1 MHAELRVSYTV
12 PHEIQ
17 RLTGRV
23 DASALARRATCLRG
37 ILDPRG
43 RRLPWGRSLYRAPVD
58 GHLPRPRSP
67 WPCRP
72 TGLGAATDADAD
84 SGEDRPALADREPSA
99 PWLRDRVVD
108 RPAPG
113 PVDPG
118 GVRSPSP
125 PEIPQRLAARPG
137 VHPAEAATRP
147 PRARPE
153 GNRRVVEVR
162 LAAHQE
168 QSPTTGCLHR
178 PDRRKWPTDGSAGP
192 PDLVASRPD
201 AGPGTEE
208 RHARE
213 GLCRGGP
220 GAVAT
225 AGPARAVL
233 PYFYCNSFPNIL
245 SGIGVMMGGMGHP
258 RMETPPCRSLI
269 TPKLKPCSPTPWS
282 CLKTSGSSVTT
293 SRASW
298 SATCHGSTGRSSA
311 GTPRPSSVAC
321 SAAWNARAPSRSPG
335 RPASRARTSSTSSA
349 VGPGMTRPS
358 WPSG

>member
-72 TGLGAATDADAD
+72 TGLGAATEADAD

-108 RPAPG
+108 RPTPG

-178 PDRRKWPTDGSAGP
+178 PERRKWPTDGSAGP
-192 PDLVASRPD
+192 PDLVAKS
-201 AGPGTEE
+201 GT
-208 RHARE
+208 RE
-213 GLCRGGP
+213 KVSVAAALGLSPRRDRLGLYSHTLANGYFDNWY
-220 GAVAT
+220 VT
-225 AGPARAVL
+225 AFLEAML
-233 PYFYCNSFPNIL
+233 QEL
-245 SGIGVMMGGMGHP
+245 
-258 RMETPPCRSLI
+258 
-269 TPKLKPCSPTPWS
+269 
-282 CLKTSGSSVTT
+282 
-293 SRASW
+293 
-298 SATCHGSTGRSSA
+298 TGRFVVVWDGGSMHK
-311 GTPRPSSVAC
+311 GDPI
-321 SAAWNARAPSRSPG
+321 RALVDHFADRLALEKLPPYAPMLNPVESLWSWLKWERLSNF
-335 RPASRARTSSTSSA
+335 
-349 VGPGMTRPS
+349 GPQDA
-358 WPSG
+358 

>member
-1 MHAELRVSYTV
+1 MHAELRVSDPV

-23 DASALARRATCLRG
+23 RTAALARRATGLRG

-43 RRLPWGRSLYRAPVD
+43 RRLPRGRSLHRASVD
-58 GHLPRPRSP
+58 GHLPRPGSP

-72 TGLGAATDADAD
+72 TGLGATTEADAD
-84 SGEDRPALADREPSA
+84 PGKDRPALADREPSA

-118 GVRSPSP
+118 GVRRPSP

-137 VHPAEAATRP
+137 AHPAEAAARP

-201 AGPGTEE
+201 AGLGPEE

-225 AGPARAVL
+225 AGPAGAVL
-233 PYFYCNSFPNIL
+233 PYL
-245 SGIGVMMGGMGHP
+245 GQ
-258 RMETPPCRSLI
+258 RLLR
-269 TPKLKPCSPTPWS
+269 
-282 CLKTSGSSVTT
+282 
-293 SRASW
+293 
-298 SATCHGSTGRSSA
+298 
-311 GTPRPSSVAC
+311 
-321 SAAWNARAPSRSPG
+321 
-335 RPASRARTSSTSSA
+335 
-349 VGPGMTRPS
+349 
-358 WPSG
+358 